1 MSTLMPLRVL
11 IVEDQPAD
19 AELILHYLRKDGFD
33 PDWQRVETETQYLAR
48 LSSAL
53 EIIICDHTLPQF
65 DSGRALH
72 LLQERGL
79 DIPFVIVSGT
89 IDEEFAVSAM
99 QRGAAD
105 YLFKDRLARLGQAVK
120 HALQARILYDKK
132 RKADIALRESE
143 AQYRLLFDNNPLPMW
158 IFDLETRAFLAVNTT
173 ALHHYGYSL
182 AEFLQL
188 TVEDIC
194 PSLEVPPL
202 VNQPAQMMSGP
213 GDGGVWT
220 HRKKDGTR
228 IEVETAGHRLTFRT
242 RPAWLG
248 LAVDVTER

>member
-33 PDWQRVETETQYLAR
+33 PDWQRVETEA
-48 LSSAL
+48 
-53 EIIICDHTLPQF
+53 
-65 DSGRALH
+65 
-72 LLQERGL
+72 
-79 DIPFVIVSGT
+79 
-89 IDEEFAVSAM
+89 
-99 QRGAAD
+99 
-105 YLFKDRLARLGQAVK
+105 K
-120 HALQARILYDKK
+120 
-132 RKADIALRESE
+132 
-143 AQYRLLFDNNPLPMW
+143 YRLLFANNPLPMS